1 MKVSAANSTVMR
13 SSTPLKRRQSLVITQ
28 PHASPASLLTKE
40 FIPSSSSMRDLTKM
54 KKGSSFGRRK
64 SLQPSTT
71 DRTIEC
77 KDYDDDPFPSAH
89 DLQRN
94 NSDEQDED
102 DTLKLNGSPSDYDVS
117 TGVDNSGTMHDL
129 DLYQAERDAAAKI
142 VSSMSR
148 RTKFFDKEKET
159 QFPRFMAQE
168 LTLGSL
174 LGRGG
179 FCTVHEIRYITMYK
193 RFAELYPTP
202 RCEIEP
208 GERKFMVDRCLRR
221 GEARYALKKLH
232 VKPRDD
238 RDMYARGHVDLALEV
253 KFLAVLDHPHI
264 CKLRAVCDQPSCT
277 DGFFIILDRLYETLE
292 VRIVKWK
299 RDHHKS
305 KPAMKKI
312 FGGGAKI
319 NDERTIKRFVVS
331 YEICMALAH
340 LHSHSIIYRD
350 LKPENIGFDVRDDVK
365 IFDFGLAK
373 ELHPTDSLA
382 DGTYQLTKMTGSLR
396 YMAPEVASSR
406 PYNMSADVYS
416 FGILL
421 HQILSMETPFGKFN
435 AQLHR
440 EHVVKRG
447 SRPETPDKWPVT
459 WSGLMKLC
467 WAQEQHKRPSM
478 QQVQEELRGN
488 IFVLQGG
495 DDSCLNLTRR
505 TNKSAISVEKILLSS
520 Q

>member
-1 MKVSAANSTVMR
+1 MKVSAATVSIMR
-13 SSTPLKRRQSLVITQ
+13 SSTPHKRRQSLVISQ
-28 PHASPASLLTKE
+28 PISPPLEKE
-40 FIPSSSSMRDLTKM
+40 FSAPLKEMPKLKEFKRST
-54 KKGSSFGRRK
+54 SFGRRK
-64 SLQPSTT
+64 SLQASTT
-71 DRTIEC
+71 AKTLEC
-77 KDYDDDPFPSAH
+77 KDCEE
-89 DLQRN
+89 DLFAPALDSQPD

-102 DTLKLNGSPSDYDVS
+102 DSEKLAIGTSP
-117 TGVDNSGTMHDL
+117 TGTETSASVHDNGTMHDL

-148 RTKFFDKEKET
+148 RTRFFDREKEA
-159 QFPRFMAQE
+159 QFPRFMVE
-168 LTLGSL
+168 EMTLGIM

-179 FCTVHEIRYITMYK
+179 FCTVHEIRKFTMSK
-193 RFAELYPTP
+193 AFTERYPTP
-202 RCEIEP
+202 RCEVEP

-221 GEARYALKKLH
+221 GEARYAVKKLH

-299 RDHHKS
+299 RDYHKS
-305 KPAMKKI
+305 KPVVKKI

-319 NDERTIKRFVVS
+319 NDERTIKRFVVA
-331 YEICMALAH
+331 YEICLALAH
-340 LHSHSIIYRD
+340 LHSYSIIYRD
-350 LKPENIGFDVRDDVK
+350 LKPENVGFDVRDDVK

-447 SRPETPDKWPVT
+447 NRPEIPDKWPLT
-459 WSGLMKLC
+459 WSGLMRMS

-478 QQVQEELRGN
+478 EQVKEELRAN

-495 DDSCLNLTRR
+495 DDTCLNLTRR
-505 TNKSAISVEKILLSS
+505 TNKSAISVEKILLSM